1 MILET
6 FTHKE
11 IYTTLRKAYT
21 ILQDRSKSYLSNNYN
36 KIFSLCKD
44 NDYERVVQGTINNQR
59 FSLGVCYKRIG
70 KSVIYGA
77 NTLHTVF
84 LCGYRKFVI
93 KMYPYGPN
101 VESVQYGIAYFTEHF
116 LNRFCER
123 LHLCPSDT
131 PLLEKA
137 RLYDMNT
144 DLKIH
149 GSFDDN
155 IISRFHEP
163 SLNVPFLAKENRRIS
178 CECYKNG
185 DIAIVEYYDKITV
198 SRTYITKDMLFD
210 SQLNDSSYI
219 ETVAKSLADQDKEGD
234 RECIPEQFL
243 KRN

>member
-1 MILET
+1 
-6 FTHKE
+6 
-11 IYTTLRKAYT
+11 
-21 ILQDRSKSYLSNNYN
+21 
-36 KIFSLCKD
+36 
-44 NDYERVVQGTINNQR
+44 
-59 FSLGVCYKRIG
+59 
-70 KSVIYGA
+70 
-77 NTLHTVF
+77 
-84 LCGYRKFVI
+84 
-93 KMYPYGPN
+93 
-101 VESVQYGIAYFTEHF
+101 
-116 LNRFCER
+116 
-123 LHLCPSDT
+123 
-131 PLLEKA
+131 
-137 RLYDMNT
+137 MNT
-144 DLKIH
+144 DLKVH

-210 SQLNDSSYI
+210 SQLNDPSYI